1 VKSEPAEEVVVHVKG
16 QESLLHHHTDHDYT
30 AIYGQNIKL
39 EPGNPGRAWID
50 EDAPPLVRYVDP
62 YCSVGDPWH
71 FGADPDPDT
80 RIRTSV

>member
-1 VKSEPAEEVVVHVKG
+1 LKYGIFMLCDQEEDVKSEPAEEVVVHVKG

-50 EDAPPLVRYVDP
+50 EDAPPLVR
-62 YCSVGDPWH
+62 
-71 FGADPDPDT
+71 
-80 RIRTSV
+80 